1 MKPTTPTAPPQSKT
15 FLYVLL
21 GFFAFFIFSFIFVV
35 IFIEHMVGKS
45 SGSSFLASSDE
56 ITLIDISGPIYQ
68 SDDIVRRIKKFKKS
82 SRKALI
88 LRLNSPGGA
97 VAPSQE
103 IYSEILSARE
113 SKKIV
118 VASMSSM
125 AASGAYY
132 IAAACDQIVADPGT
146 LTASIGVIA
155 EFPDASGLLKKVGVN
170 FQTIKSGK
178 FKDTG
183 SFNHPMNPQE
193 REYLQETIMDVFQQF
208 LGSVLDGRKAA
219 FQGRLAEILKK
230 KKELVTDQEIRNFVT
245 PYADGRVLTG
255 KKAFELGFVDQ
266 LGNYEVAVKLTAQL
280 AGIKGDP
287 VVKTDQAV
295 KLDQILNGILPFS
308 FLARANNGFQLE
320 YRAF

>member
-1 MKPTTPTAPPQSKT
+1 
-15 FLYVLL
+15 
-21 GFFAFFIFSFIFVV
+21 
-35 IFIEHMVGKS
+35 MVGKS

-155 EFPDASGLLKKVGVN
+155 EFPDA
-170 FQTIKSGK
+170 
-178 FKDTG
+178 
-183 SFNHPMNPQE
+183 
-193 REYLQETIMDVFQQF
+193 
-208 LGSVLDGRKAA
+208 
-219 FQGRLAEILKK
+219 
-230 KKELVTDQEIRNFVT
+230 
-245 PYADGRVLTG
+245 
-255 KKAFELGFVDQ
+255 
-266 LGNYEVAVKLTAQL
+266 
-280 AGIKGDP
+280 
-287 VVKTDQAV
+287 
-295 KLDQILNGILPFS
+295 
-308 FLARANNGFQLE
+308 
-320 YRAF
+320 